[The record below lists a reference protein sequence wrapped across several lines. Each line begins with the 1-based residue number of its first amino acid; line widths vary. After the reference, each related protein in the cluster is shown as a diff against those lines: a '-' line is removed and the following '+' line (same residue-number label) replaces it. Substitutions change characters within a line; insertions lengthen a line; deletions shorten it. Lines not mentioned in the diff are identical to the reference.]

1 MLGLVLIY
9 FIGKYFYKLAE
20 EFGKNK
26 WGFAILGVVTYY
38 TGAFLGGIILGLI
51 SIIWEDFNIE
61 YMSDMQLGLMAIPFG
76 LLTCFGVYSLLKR
89 IWTKYQKEEEVVSID
104 DIGKS

>member
-20 EFGKNK
+20 EFGKSK
-26 WGFAILGVVTYY
+26 WGFAILGVVSYY
-38 TGAFLGGIILGLI
+38 GGAFLGGIILGLL
-51 SIIWEDFNIE
+51 SLVWDDFQVE

-76 LLTCFGVYSLLKR
+76 ILMCIGVYSLLKR
-89 IWTKYQKEEEVVSID
+89 IWTKNKKKEVVSID